1 MPKKRKKISKAV
13 ALKRAATSRRKLKRQ
28 GGVVV
33 LL

>member
-1 MPKKRKKISKAV
+1 MAKKRKKISKAV
-13 ALKRAATSRRKLKRQ
+13 ARKRAGIARRKLKRQ